1 MWPFSK
7 KKTLAES
14 GFLRGL
20 TDCHSHI
27 LPGVDDGFRSLDDSL
42 RAIDTLAEQGVT
54 RLWLTPHIMEDYPN
68 TTADLRRR
76 FDELR
81 AAYSGPVELRLA
93 AENMLDTLFLERLE
107 ANDFLPHGEH
117 GDRLLVE
124 TSYFN
129 PPRGF
134 KDMLA
139 QIKAAGYFPIL
150 AHPERYV
157 YMDDKDY
164 DELRRRDILFQVN
177 YGSLLGFYGRTAQ
190 KKALGFAR
198 RGMADMY
205 GGDLHSLDALR
216 AQLAAPL
223 HLTTS

>member
-1 MWPFSK
+1 MFLFPK

-14 GFLRGL
+14 GLLRGL
-20 TDCHSHI
+20 TDCHSHL
-27 LPGVDDGFRSLDDSL
+27 LPGVDDGFTTTE
-42 RAIDTLAEQGVT
+42 DTLQALALLHEQGVAQ
-54 RLWLTPHIMEDYPN
+54 LWLTPHIMEDYPN

-81 AAYSGPVELRLA
+81 QAYDGPIKLRLA
-93 AENMLDTLFLERLE
+93 SENMLDSLFLERLE
-107 ANDFLPHGEH
+107 ANDFLPHGEN

-139 QIKAAGYFPIL
+139 SIQLAGYRPIL

-157 YMDDKDY
+157 YMEEKDY
-164 DELRRRDILFQVN
+164 AELRSKGILFQIN
-177 YGSLLGFYGRTAQ
+177 YGSLGGFYGKTAQ
-190 KKALGFAR
+190 KKALRFMKD
-198 RGMADMY
+198 GMADML
-205 GGDLHSLDALR
+205 GGDLHSIHSLQTQLDS
-216 AQLAAPL
+216 PMPKF
-223 HLTTS
+223 